1 MPLGARAAAPSTPG
15 GLGRLAATA
24 ARVAAILPTF
34 AVATSIQAAGV
45 LATAAAVAV
54 ALVVADRQ
62 RRALAMLAAPALA
75 GLTLAT
81 LASSFDAL
89 LEPLVA
95 AGAAAGALV
104 VLGFAW
110 LVHRRPV
117 AFALL
122 AVAALPFRVPVSIG
136 DTAANLLLPLYAVI
150 AAGTLSYAWRALRWR
165 APDDDARERLLRWL
179 AWGFAA
185 VLLLYG
191 LQATYSTDVEQA
203 IKNVCLFYVP
213 FALLFLL
220 LLEMR
225 WSVRLLRHSLLVTV
239 GLALVFAAIGC
250 VEFATGHLLITNAK
264 VVEANDLLPYFRV
277 NSLFFDP
284 NIYGRYLA
292 LTMILLAAVL
302 LWTRR
307 RREAVLIAAALG
319 LLWVGLVFSLSQ
331 SSFAALLLGLGVLAA
346 LRWKPWPVLAGAGLA
361 ALVALGLVLFAPA
374 TLNLET
380 GSVDE
385 LDRATSGR
393 ANLIGGGL
401 RMVRDRPVYGFGS
414 GSYAE
419 RYRERERVSS
429 EKVAAASHTI
439 PLTVTAEQGVI
450 GLAAYLALVALSLA
464 LLFDGLRAG
473 STRWPGAGMVARAA
487 LAAAY
492 SALVLH
498 TLVYAAYLEDPLS
511 WVLLAIAAG
520 LRARPVA
527 APAEPEPELAVARL

>member
-1 MPLGARAAAPSTPG
+1 VR
-15 GLGRLAATA
+15 GLGWT
-24 ARVAAILPTF
+24 AILPTF

-45 LATAAAVAV
+45 LATAAAVAL
-54 ALVVADRQ
+54 ALVVADRR
-62 RRALAMLAAPALA
+62 RRAWAMLAAAALA
-75 GLTLAT
+75 GASVATLAT
-81 LASSFDAL
+81 TFDTL
-89 LEPLVA
+89 LEPRVLA
-95 AGAAAGALV
+95 AGAAGGLV
-104 VLGFAW
+104 VLVLAR

-117 AFALL
+117 ALALL
-122 AVAALPFRVPVSIG
+122 VVAALPFRVPVSIG
-136 DTAANLLLPLYAVI
+136 DSAANLLLPLYAVI
-150 AAGTLSYAWRALRWR
+150 AAGTLSYAWRALRSD
-165 APDDDARERLLRWL
+165 APDDPREPLLRRL

-185 VLLLYG
+185 VLALYG
-191 LQATYSTDVEQA
+191 LQATYSADVEQA
-203 IKNVCLFYVP
+203 TKNVSLFYVP

-220 LLEMR
+220 LLEVG
-225 WSVRLLRHSLLVTV
+225 WSVRLLRHCLLITV

-307 RREAVLIAAALG
+307 RRDAILIAAALG
-319 LLWVGLVFSLSQ
+319 LLWAGLVFSLSQ

-346 LRWKPWPVLAGAGLA
+346 LRWKPWPVLAGAGVAGLI
-361 ALVALGLVLFAPA
+361 ALGLVLLAPA

-380 GSVDE
+380 GSLDE

-401 RMVRDRPVYGFGS
+401 RMVRDRPVLGYGS

-450 GLAAYLALVALSLA
+450 GLVAYLVLVGLSLA
-464 LLFDGLRAG
+464 LLFQGLRRARSPSAG
-473 STRWPGAGMVARAA
+473 AIARSA

-492 SALVLH
+492 CALILH

-520 LRARPVA
+520 LRARPLAGIEA
-527 APAEPEPELAVARL
+527 AGPAVMARA